1 VPARIGEA
9 QGGIACIGPDE
20 WFADLPAGTSLP
32 LGAGEPV
39 SVVDVSS
46 RGVAFEVEGEK
57 AAWVISAGCAL
68 DIANFAVGRVTR
80 TMFETAEIILWR
92 TGETSFRVFAWRSF
106 GPGCGTRSRRWKPD
120 HRAHT
125 GLIETEKGAWPD
137 GLTPLFRARKEGGTG
152 RNLQD
157 KGRLTPPGG
166 HAAPLSGGRP
176 YAELSR
182 PGVSSSGR
190 SAGVGQPLEGS
201 RPWPATPTFRRF
213 RLMR

>member
-1 VPARIGEA
+1 MVQLAQAEDLGLAVADDQVGSADDLGEEFLFVLRVRA
-9 QGGIACIGPDE
+9 HRRDVQAGVQPFGPDE

-106 GPGCGTRSRRWKPD
+106 GPWLWNALK
-120 HRAHT
+120 AV
-125 GLIETEKGAWPD
+125 EA
-137 GLTPLFRARKEGGTG
+137 
-152 RNLQD
+152 
-157 KGRLTPPGG
+157 
-166 HAAPLSGGRP
+166 
-176 YAELSR
+176 
-182 PGVSSSGR
+182 
-190 SAGVGQPLEGS
+190 
-201 RPWPATPTFRRF
+201 
-213 RLMR
+213 

>member
-1 VPARIGEA
+1 MSDPIVIVPMAVAPIDLVVEEQAVTAAGATLTALPPASRWSLRARTPEKLAEVLGQPVPARIGEA
-9 QGGIACIGPDE
+9 EGGIACIGPDE

-46 RGVAFEVEGEK
+46 RGVAFQLEGEK

-106 GPGCGTRSRRWKPD
+106 GPWLWNALK
-120 HRAHT
+120 AV
-125 GLIETEKGAWPD
+125 EA
-137 GLTPLFRARKEGGTG
+137 
-152 RNLQD
+152 
-157 KGRLTPPGG
+157 
-166 HAAPLSGGRP
+166 
-176 YAELSR
+176 
-182 PGVSSSGR
+182 
-190 SAGVGQPLEGS
+190 
-201 RPWPATPTFRRF
+201 
-213 RLMR
+213 